1 VQGLLWR
8 RATAPNR
15 VERGCLIRDF
25 RPAVGGQFTDFCA
38 PIGEGRRLDADKLLL
53 QCSTHSFL
61 LSLRREGDLAYLPLR
76 PLHRA
81 VSFRRTGGICH
92 LSSLHSHPDLSMIY
106 SVIRMSIS
114 IRNVIIR
121 MNSVQCRMARTAL
134 QITTIELATLSKV
147 APSTVA
153 RLEAGERLQP
163 RTVEAIRSALEKAGV
178 EFLAEDDG
186 GPGVRLKKSRSK
198 RAKS

>member
-1 VQGLLWR
+1 
-8 RATAPNR
+8 
-15 VERGCLIRDF
+15 
-25 RPAVGGQFTDFCA
+25 
-38 PIGEGRRLDADKLLL
+38 
-53 QCSTHSFL
+53 
-61 LSLRREGDLAYLPLR
+61 
-76 PLHRA
+76 
-81 VSFRRTGGICH
+81 
-92 LSSLHSHPDLSMIY
+92 MIY